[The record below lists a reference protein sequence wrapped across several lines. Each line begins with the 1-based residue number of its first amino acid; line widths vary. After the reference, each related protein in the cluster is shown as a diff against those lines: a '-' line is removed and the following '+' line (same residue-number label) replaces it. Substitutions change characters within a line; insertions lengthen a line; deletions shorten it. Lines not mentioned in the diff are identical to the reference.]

1 MESSSS
7 SLPSKSTGY
16 LKIVLGPMF
25 AGKSSYLIEEI
36 SKYDNA
42 NILAVKH
49 SIDNRYSDDDYIIS
63 HDQKRVACKS
73 VSKLSDLLDADIL
86 ANKKI
91 IFIDEAQFFDDIYE
105 TIVILV
111 EEMNKH
117 VYLAGLDGDFRRIP
131 FNNSKLLNLIPIA
144 DEVIKLRGR
153 CGFPECQNPS
163 IFSHRTTNQEAQ
175 VVVGNCYIP
184 MCRKHFLI

>member
-1 MESSSS
+1 
-7 SLPSKSTGY
+7 
-16 LKIVLGPMF
+16 MF

-36 SKYDNA
+36 SKYDNS

-49 SIDNRYSDDDYIIS
+49 KFDNRYSNDDYIIS

-73 VSKLSDLLDADIL
+73 VAKLSDILDADIL
-86 ANKKI
+86 ANKNT

-105 TIVILV
+105 TVIILV

-131 FNNSKLLNLIPIA
+131 FNNSKFLNLIPLA
-144 DEVIKLRGR
+144 DEIIKLRGR
-153 CGFPECQNPS
+153 CGFQDCQNTS
-163 IFSHRTTNQEAQ
+163 IFSYRTINQDEQ

-184 MCRKHFLI
+184 LCRMHFLNKII